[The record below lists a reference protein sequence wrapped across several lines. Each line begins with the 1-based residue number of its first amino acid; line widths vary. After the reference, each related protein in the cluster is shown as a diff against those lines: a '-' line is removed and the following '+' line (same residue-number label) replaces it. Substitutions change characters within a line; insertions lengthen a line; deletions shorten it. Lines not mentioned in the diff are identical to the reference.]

1 MNYEKA
7 YIIKTPNKSEGNKF
21 YIKDDSGEMISLQD
35 FYKAHV
41 KPLGIMGETTFR
53 KRLKAGQS
61 VADAVAMKPII
72 RVPKKPN
79 EDETNRYLV
88 KQLNKFG
95 NTIVARRKVGTEEEL
110 AERLMNLGYHKFKI
124 KYVFDKTALI
134 EEVKKYYVIELTKEN
149 LC

>member
-1 MNYEKA
+1 MNLDKA

-41 KPLGIMGETTFR
+41 KPSGIMGETTFR

-61 VADAVAMKPII
+61 VADAIAMKPII

-124 KYVFDKTALI
+124 KYVYDKTALI
-134 EEVKKYYVIELTKEN
+134 EEVKKYYVIELIKEN